1 MTRRIVNKSVK
12 SDLLKQKNL
21 QKKIENNLK
30 MGYIPSA
37 NDIIKLKKYEKE
49 TGVRFKHIY
58 LEREE

>member
-1 MTRRIVNKSVK
+1 MARRIVNKSVK

-21 QKKIENNLK
+21 QKKIEHNLK

-37 NDIIKLKKYEKE
+37 NDIAKLKKYEKE

-58 LEREE
+58 LERED